1 MFEEDE
7 VMELET
13 SLLNSDDEILE
24 SSYIEGDAPSRID
37 FGYKG
42 IINLVT
48 PKKQN
53 AVIQKLDSPMVID
66 TNSPQMR
73 KNLPEYVNKT
83 NSYKTDFNSEVSKN
97 IVDVIE
103 ISDDSEFSDTDYS
116 NTPYINSDDDLMDVC
131 SPFKQSISNNASYNC
146 SKSIRSPLKEVNSNK
161 QDNVTSLQRF
171 ILERKDEENTDFKR
185 YVSDCVE
192 MQSPFKSETERSESC
207 KLPDASNESLLRV
220 YEKILNEKRDCEE
233 NLTPN
238 AQGYVDTMLS
248 FLSSLSDK
256 TFGLR
261 CHPGALFFKRHFNRT
276 KASLARHLYYI
287 YNEHVFDK
295 KLPDDMPIKWSKK
308 LTSSCGITT
317 TKVDINPDTNSKRY
331 LAYITL
337 SKKIITTAERL
348 RDTMLHEMCHAAV
361 WLINRSTDSHG
372 PIWKLWAVK
381 ARFCLPEL
389 PKIKRCHNYETNY
402 KYLYKCQDCGYVIGR
417 SRPSEKLLDKCV
429 CGYCGGKFK
438 EERAKNDSSSF
449 SG

>member
-171 ILERKDEENTDFKR
+171 ILE
-185 YVSDCVE
+185 
-192 MQSPFKSETERSESC
+192 
-207 KLPDASNESLLRV
+207 
-220 YEKILNEKRDCEE
+220 RDCEE

>member
-1 MFEEDE
+1 MIQFN
-7 VMELET
+7 
-13 SLLNSDDEILE
+13 LLF
-24 SSYIEGDAPSRID
+24 SYS
-37 FGYKG
+37 
-42 IINLVT
+42 
-48 PKKQN
+48 
-53 AVIQKLDSPMVID
+53 
-66 TNSPQMR
+66 
-73 KNLPEYVNKT
+73 
-83 NSYKTDFNSEVSKN
+83 
-97 IVDVIE
+97 
-103 ISDDSEFSDTDYS
+103 FS
-116 NTPYINSDDDLMDVC
+116 
-131 SPFKQSISNNASYNC
+131 F
-146 SKSIRSPLKEVNSNK
+146 
-161 QDNVTSLQRF
+161 F
-171 ILERKDEENTDFKR
+171 F
-185 YVSDCVE
+185 
-192 MQSPFKSETERSESC
+192 
-207 KLPDASNESLLRV
+207 
-220 YEKILNEKRDCEE
+220 RDCEE

-372 PIWKLWAVK
+372 PIWKLW
-381 ARFCLPEL
+381 
-389 PKIKRCHNYETNY
+389 
-402 KYLYKCQDCGYVIGR
+402 IGR